1 MDRER
6 MSETLTALVEE
17 FAANPQ
23 RAGRAMRR
31 LLEADPRAFLAESID
46 ILRKLPK
53 GPGLDCVLTL
63 LTPGDYLVDILWDD
77 DLLTRVQAMELAAY
91 AQRLDRRLAQR
102 LGQRLGAVAA
112 SAGNCKI
119 ERVLEILAGA
129 PDAMMLPLL
138 LPFARHPDQRIRSKA
153 ILMMGLV
160 NRNAKWAE
168 ERLSDP
174 DPRVRANAVESMWNV
189 DSPEAR
195 TLLWKS
201 AGDPHHRVAAN
212 ALLGLYRLGELAATK
227 QLIEMSGGEVPEM
240 RAASAWAMGECGDAR
255 FLSCL
260 RKLADDPSTRVRESA
275 ARAAARI
282 QEGLSLQADAAP
294 LRVRLFAER
303 LQPTGRRE
311 VWISVTSPEGSPLQ
325 GLPPMAFAVYEDE
338 RLVTDYTVE
347 ESRQSKSL
355 AAGFAFPRSLQ
366 AAIAGCFRYKTELHQ
381 WALARYVSGAGQASG
396 TGGCLLSA
404 SPSVLTQEFDQAA
417 IGQDYISSLREAIR
431 SLLTAVSQ
439 QQENGHVIALVCA
452 PEDCHEFAA
461 SQAQLAEQA
470 QKLSVPIHVVAGP
483 HISGESYALLEN
495 FAHNCGGRALR
506 IISEE
511 KLADAVST
519 LYVSLMHSY
528 RIAYRNTDVSGGA
541 SQTMVRVASS
551 TTSGYHMVEDEREID
566 HPPAVTAAQA

>member
-1 MDRER
+1 

-31 LLEADPRAFLAESID
+31 LLEADPRVFLAESID

-77 DLLTRVQAMELAAY
+77 DLLTTAQGMELAAY
-91 AQRLDRRLAQR
+91 AQRLDRQLALH
-102 LGQRLGAVAA
+102 LGQRLGAAAA

-119 ERVLEILAGA
+119 ERVLEILTAA
-129 PDAMMLPLL
+129 PDAMILPLL
-138 LPFARHPDQRIRSKA
+138 LPFAHHPDQRIRSKA

-168 ERLSDP
+168 KRLSDP

-195 TLLWKS
+195 ALLWKC

-212 ALLGLYRLGELAATK
+212 ALLGLYRLGELAAVK
-227 QLIEMSGGEVPEM
+227 QLIDMSGGEVPEM
-240 RAASAWAMGECGDAR
+240 RASSAWAMGECGDAR

-282 QEGLSLQADAAP
+282 QEGLGRQADTAP
-294 LRVRLFAER
+294 LRVGLFAER
-303 LQPTGRRE
+303 LQSTGQRE
-311 VWISVTSPEGSPLQ
+311 VWVSVTSPEGSALH

-347 ESRQSKSL
+347 ESRQSESL
-355 AAGFAFPRSLQ
+355 VAGFAFPGSSQ
-366 AAIAGCFRYKTELHQ
+366 AAITGCLRFKAELHR
-381 WALARYVSGAGQASG
+381 WALARYISGAWQATG
-396 TGGCLLSA
+396 TAQDAVDCPLSA
-404 SPSVLTQEFDQAA
+404 SASVLTQELDLAASGQAC
-417 IGQDYISSLREAIR
+417 IPSLCEAIR
-431 SLLTAVSQ
+431 RLLAAVSQ
-439 QQENGHVIALVCA
+439 ERENGHVIALVCA

-483 HISGESYALLEN
+483 HISAESYALLEE
-495 FAHNCGGRALR
+495 FAHTCGGRALR
-506 IISEE
+506 ILSEE

-519 LYVSLMHSY
+519 LYLSLMHSY
-528 RIAYRNTDVSGGA
+528 RIAYRNTDGNGGS

-551 TTSGYHMVEDEREID
+551 TTSGYHIVEDEREVD
-566 HPPAVTAAQA
+566 HPPAVTTAQA